1 MKRWILL
8 FLLPVVACGID
19 KDLYQ
24 KDMQNLKHQ
33 VEACETSKAEV
44 VQKRQT
50 LEQQNK
56 DLSKQLQ
63 DVLSEKGKL
72 SSSLQQSLAK
82 VQELQ
87 EMARKRQAA
96 IDAMKASLKKLMDA
110 GKLKIRTFRGMLVIE
125 MGEKILFDVG
135 KSKLTTEGK
144 LALTELTPI
153 LAAMKNRNF
162 QVAGH
167 TDNTGSPDFNWRL
180 SLDRAINVV
189 FFMIGEGM
197 PPDRISA
204 AGYGQYAPIES
215 NDTPEGRAANRRID
229 IILVPNI
236 EELMQVEHFG
246 TDNPDN
252 P

>member
-1 MKRWILL
+1 MEAKMKKLVLL
-8 FLLPVVACGID
+8 FLLPVAACGIN

-33 VEACETSKAEV
+33 VDTCEASKADV
-44 VQKRQT
+44 VNQK
-50 LEQQNK
+50 K
-56 DLSKQLQ
+56 GISKQLQ
-63 DVLSEKGKL
+63 QVVTEKGKL
-72 SSSLQQSLAK
+72 SANLQESLTK
-82 VQELQ
+82 VQELKAIAQ
-87 EMARKRQAA
+87 KREQTLN
-96 IDAMKASLKKLMDA
+96 AMKGKLSNLLAA
-110 GKLKIRTFRGMLVIE
+110 GKLKIRTFRGMPVIE

-167 TDNTGSPDFNWRL
+167 TDDTGAPEFNWRL
-180 SLDRAINVV
+180 SMDRALNVV

-204 AGYGQYAPIES
+204 AGYGQYAPIAT
-215 NDTPEGRAANRRID
+215 NDSDEGRAANRRID
-229 IILVPNI
+229 IVLVPNI
-236 EELMQVEHFG
+236 EELFQ
-246 TDNPDN
+246 
-252 P
+252 

>member
-1 MKRWILL
+1 MKKWILL
-8 FLLPVVACGID
+8 LLLPVAACGIN

-24 KDMQNLKHQ
+24 KDMQNLNAQ
-33 VEACETSKAEV
+33 IASCEKSKAEV
-44 VQKRQT
+44 VR
-50 LEQQNK
+50 E
-56 DLSKQLQ
+56 KQDISNQLKQ
-63 DVLSEKGKL
+63 VVTEKGKL
-72 SSSLQQSLAK
+72 SADLQKSLER
-82 VQELQ
+82 VRELS
-87 EMARKRQAA
+87 EMAKKRKQA
-96 IDAMKASLKKLMDA
+96 IEAMRGKLKNLLAA

-153 LAAMKNRNF
+153 LAAIKNRNF

-167 TDNTGSPDFNWRL
+167 TDDTGAPEFNWRL

-204 AGYGQYAPIES
+204 AGYGQYAPIAS
-215 NDTPEGRAANRRID
+215 NDTDEGKASNRRID
-229 IILVPNI
+229 IVLMPNI
-236 EELMQVEHFG
+236 EELLH
-246 TDNPDN
+246 
-252 P
+252 